1 MATPTRWPHRFVRRP
16 PSSST
21 TAPASGNTSSSQ
33 AARCTPAAARG
44 TSVGTAAARAA
55 TAVRVPVT
63 PTPLC
68 WPRSPGG
75 RPPGALVLAR
85 GDDPPD
91 PLACQYLSR
100 FASSPDADRRAPEKA
115 PRNPR
120 PPTPSPP
127 APPPPDKGPDPPAPR
142 PSRGPERAE

>member
-68 WPRSPGG
+68 WPRSLGG
-75 RPPGALVLAR
+75 RPPGDLVLAR
-85 GDDPPD
+85 RDDPPD

-100 FASSPDADRRAPEKA
+100 FASSTDADRRARK
-115 PRNPR
+115 NP
-120 PPTPSPP
+120 PQIAS
-127 APPPPDKGPDPPAPR
+127 PPPPSPGPAPHTQKATNR
-142 PSRGPERAE
+142 PPPRPGLAP